1 MPLLDLVHTAQNLVY
16 LPPADKSDLS
26 EFTEEEVYEA
36 AMSRML
42 KDPTIVYGLVTC
54 CKSYAPI
61 KILLKTSLHRYIRKY
76 STAQ

>member
-1 MPLLDLVHTAQNLVY
+1 MPLLDLVHTAQGLVY
-16 LPPADKSDLS
+16 CPPPGKSDVS

-36 AMSRML
+36 AMSQIL
-42 KDPTIVYGLVTC
+42 KDPTIVYGLVMC

-61 KILLKTSLHRYIRKY
+61 KILLKNSLRRYVQKY